1 MSLQKPA
8 KTRTEEKKLSDFE
21 KFKVNPFVEK
31 AIEDIQVSRRY
42 KSDSAT
48 DKRAVLQAID
58 PNTGEVLGHTMF
70 IRQIEVDEDKFAKLY
85 LSQFQAFWDLSKP
98 AIRVFGYILTKM
110 KPKIDRIEFL
120 LDECMQ
126 YTSYASKAP
135 IYDGLASLINAEI
148 IARGYNEYVYF
159 INPLVAFNGDRVSYV
174 KTYVKKKKESA
185 KNQLDIFS
193 SKDKFVDNFELGK

>member
-1 MSLQKPA
+1 MSLQKTT
-8 KTRTEEKKLSDFE
+8 KTRTDEKKLSDFE

-31 AIEDIQVSRRY
+31 AIEDIQVTRRY

-70 IRQIEVDEDKFAKLY
+70 IRQIEVDEDKFAKVY

-110 KPKIDRIEFL
+110 KPKVDRIEFL

-126 YTSYASKAP
+126 YTNYASKAP

-148 IARGYNEYVYF
+148 IARGYNF
-159 INPLVAFNGDRVSYV
+159 INPLVAFNGDRVSYM
-174 KTYVKKKKESA
+174 KTYVKRKKDSSIS
-185 KNQLDIFS
+185 KNQLQIFS
-193 SKDKFVDNFELGK
+193 PNTIAKLEGLD

>member
-1 MSLQKPA
+1 MSLQKPT
-8 KTRTEEKKLSDFE
+8 KIRTDEKKLSDFE

-70 IRQIEVDEDKFAKLY
+70 IRQIEVDEDKFAKVY
-85 LSQFQAFWDLSKP
+85 LSQFQAFWDLSKS

-110 KPKIDRIEFL
+110 KPKVDRIEFL

-126 YTSYASKAP
+126 HTKYASKAP

-174 KTYVKKKKESA
+174 KTYIKKKKESA

-193 SKDKFVDNFELGK
+193 SKDKFVDNFELEK